1 MPAQQFFIFSQPTL
15 LQTTVRRL
23 WPREQLLCALQHARC
38 QAVFKCRRDPDRKI
52 ALNPYKLAISLQRCL
67 IKKLT
72 CAKRNWRYPGEIEQR
87 IANEVDHEHEP

>member
-23 WPREQLLCALQHARC
+23 WPREQLLCAPQHARR
-38 QAVFKCRRDPDRKI
+38 QAVFKCGRDPDRKI
-52 ALNPYKLAISLQRCL
+52 ALNPYKRAISLKRCL

-72 CAKRNWRYPGEIEQR
+72 CAKRNWRYQGEIEQR

>member
-15 LQTTVRRL
+15 LQTTVQRL
-23 WPREQLLCALQHARC
+23 WPREQLLCALQQARC
-38 QAVFKCRRDPDRKI
+38 QAEFKCGRDPDRKI
-52 ALNPYKLAISLQRCL
+52 ALNPYKMTISLQWCL